1 MQPPSVPSGN
11 ADTRRGSPG
20 NGFSLVIAVVL
31 SAQREPGGVL
41 RESRLAVLSLHLE
54 SSPAA
59 GPSGVARWV
68 FGATLTIRPKRAEE
82 VQRVQFLPRTRR
94 GDGLH
99 PEWVE
104 ESPGGG

>member
-41 RESRLAVLSLHLE
+41 RESRLAVLSLHCRFVQTTGHELHSDLSLF
-54 SSPAA
+54 SS
-59 GPSGVARWV
+59 
-68 FGATLTIRPKRAEE
+68 
-82 VQRVQFLPRTRR
+82 RV
-94 GDGLH
+94 
-99 PEWVE
+99 
-104 ESPGGG
+104 